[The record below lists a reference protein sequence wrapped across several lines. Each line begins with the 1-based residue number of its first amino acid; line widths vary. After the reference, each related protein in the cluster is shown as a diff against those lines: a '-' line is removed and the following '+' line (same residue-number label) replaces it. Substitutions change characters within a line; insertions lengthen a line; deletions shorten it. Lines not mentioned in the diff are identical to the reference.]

1 MTDPTTR
8 QWPDNICGGQITYR
22 PASLYEGFALAD
34 AEHGIPTFGAV
45 KATGTTIFNYPGQT
59 EDIAKQLCH
68 RWNTHGDMLKAL
80 KICQRVLDEALP
92 KFDWAKSPLD
102 ANAIFL
108 LNEFGLVVPSAIAK
122 AEAA

>member
-1 MTDPTTR
+1 MHIAAR

-22 PASLYEGFALAD
+22 PASVYEGFALAD

-68 RWNTHGDMLKAL
+68 RWNVHGDLLAAL
-80 KICQRVLDEALP
+80 KECALEIAQTRNR
-92 KFDWAKSPLD
+92 KLTAGEQSALD
-102 ANAIFL
+102 AARA
-108 LNEFGLVVPSAIAK
+108 AIAK
-122 AEAA
+122 ATAA